1 MAYTRAATVQ
11 LGSAYSG
18 STVTAQIVD
27 SDGVNVG
34 VAQAM
39 TERGTTGLFVG
50 ALTIADDQRGGIV
63 FLADDVDL
71 GVGVALNPEARDART
86 EMDDNSTKLAN
97 LDAAVTSRL
106 ASADYV
112 APTGGSYGVR

>member
-27 SDGVNVG
+27 TDGVNVG

-50 ALTIADDQRGGIV
+50 ALSIADDQRGGIV
-63 FLADDVDL
+63 FLADGVDL
-71 GVGVALNPEARDART
+71 GVGVALNPEAAEYTDVKT
-86 EMDDNSTKLAN
+86 ST
-97 LDAAVTSRL
+97 RL
-106 ASADYV
+106 AAADYT